1 MNKRRQDRMAVEIK
15 RSISRILQEDI
26 KDPRIDFS
34 TVSITRVDVSND
46 LGHARVNF
54 SILAEEQ
61 RQEEIMQ
68 ALQKAKGHIRSEL
81 AREFAVRHFP
91 ELEFRL
97 DKSIEHGIRISAL
110 LQELS
115 DKQGEKGQD
124 E

>member
-15 RSISRILQEDI
+15 RSLSQLLQEDI

-34 TVSITRVDVSND
+34 AVSITRVDVSND
-46 LGHARVNF
+46 LGHARINF
-54 SILAEEQ
+54 SILAEEK
-61 RQEEIMQ
+61 RQEEIMK

-97 DKSIEHGIRISAL
+97 DKSIEHGIRISSL
-110 LQELS
+110 LQELNEQQ
-115 DKQGEKGQD
+115 DKKGRD